1 MLNATDLSKLDLST
15 IDIHTM
21 TPEEWDAV
29 KREAARRA
37 HAERVK
43 LMRGLVRGLGSW
55 WQDHKRRRDPV
66 VQAGKKSWS

>member
-1 MLNATDLSKLDLST
+1 MLNETHLRKLDLST
-15 IDIHTM
+15 IDVRTL

-37 HAERVK
+37 HAERAK
-43 LMRGLVRGLGSW
+43 LMRGLVKELRSW

-66 VQAGKKSWS
+66 VRAGKKSWS